1 AMRDRS
7 RLDVLF
13 ARVITAIVGWAAGVF
28 YHVDRRGGP
37 IPEGPVLVV
46 ANHPNS
52 LLDPLVLFRTAGRT
66 TRPLAR
72 APLFQQHILGTL
84 LRGLGGLPVYRRED
98 LPELMHLN
106 ERTFD
111 SAVEAL
117 RAGDA
122 IQIYPEGRSHSEPH
136 LAPLRTGA
144 ARIALRAEELSDWA
158 LGLQVVPVGLTYS
171 RKTFFRGRVVA
182 QIGRPF
188 TLGKY
193 REPYA
198 TDPREAVRTLTEH
211 ITRGLRRVTLNLPET
226 EHRKLVEVAE
236 RLYAREKGLV
246 SWREREELGP
256 RLPRLQLFAKGL
268 EWLAENEPE
277 RLQEL
282 SRSVRRYGRLSVLL
296 GSGEADVP
304 PRFRAWGLVLYVI
317 REAILLGVG
326 LPLAVLGMAIWYL
339 PFVLSGYV
347 ARRTYSEYET
357 IATFKLAG
365 AMMAT
370 LLYLALWVGALWLT
384 AGLRIAIAV
393 LVAFP
398 TVGIV
403 AIAWRE
409 RWARVREDVALFLRV
424 LRSPG
429 ARDRLAK
436 ERKELVA
443 EFDQIA
449 VELR

>member
-1 AMRDRS
+1 MQERS

-13 ARVITAIVGWAAGVF
+13 ARVITALVGWAAGVF
-28 YHVDRRGGP
+28 YHVDRRGGRV
-37 IPEGPVLVV
+37 PEGPVLVV

-52 LLDPLVLFRTAGRT
+52 LLDPLILFRTAGRT
-66 TRPLAR
+66 TRPLGR
-72 APLFQQHILGTL
+72 APLFEQPILGTL

-144 ARIALRAEELSDWA
+144 ARIALRAEEISDWA

-171 RKTFFRGRVVA
+171 RKTLFRGRVVA
-182 QIGRPF
+182 QVGKPF
-188 TLGKY
+188 TLGEY
-193 REPYA
+193 QERYA
-198 TDPREAVRTLTEH
+198 TDPREAVRTLTEE
-211 ITRGLRRVTLNLPET
+211 ITQALRRVTLNLPET
-226 EHRKLVEVAE
+226 EQRKLVEVAE
-236 RLYAREKGLV
+236 RLYTREKGLAN
-246 SWREREELGP
+246 WREREELGP
-256 RLPRLQLFAKGL
+256 RLPRLQLFAEGL

-277 RLQEL
+277 RLKEL
-282 SRSVRRYGRLSVLL
+282 SRSVRRYGRLSALL

-304 PRFRAWGLVLYVI
+304 PHFQAWGLVLYVI
-317 REAILLGVG
+317 RETILLGIG

-339 PFVLSGYV
+339 PFVLSGSV

-357 IATFKLAG
+357 IATYKLAG
-365 AMMAT
+365 AIMAA
-370 LLYLALWVGALWLT
+370 LLYLALWVGALWIT
-384 AGLRIAIAV
+384 TGWRVGTSI
-393 LVAFP
+393 LVALP
-398 TVGIV
+398 TVGII

-409 RWARVREDVALFLRV
+409 RWARVREDVALFIRV

-443 EFDQIA
+443 EFDRIA